1 MTLESGPAKA
11 DRNWQLVRTILFL
24 GFALWFVY
32 DGAVRY
38 PAANR
43 KEAEQQLAAPEPFN
57 GNVKYGSLTEN
68 PTAFEVKWLNG
79 LNVSKPNDV
88 HQWLGTPDY
97 TRAQGAS
104 HTDEFYVSRYGYIC
118 VPIDKGRVKAA
129 NIVWR
134 AWKYDKAEIRAQFW
148 WATVPLVPGL
158 YFLSRLYKAATLRVK
173 IDDEGMTYG
182 GQRIALADMV
192 SLRDYSPKGWI
203 DLYYKVGDGEKKLR
217 LDNEKVL
224 RFDEIVDAL
233 CQAKGF
239 KNEVKEY
246 AAEKAQAKAEE
257 EAATAAEEKD
267 DRDSPA

>member
-24 GFALWFVY
+24 GFALWFVF

-43 KEAEQQLAAPEPFN
+43 KEAEQRLAAPEPF
-57 GNVKYGSLTEN
+57 GGRLKYDDLGET
-68 PTAFEVKWLNG
+68 PTKADFDRLKQ
-79 LNVSKPNDV
+79 SKPEQIREQLDKL
-88 HQWLGTPDY
+88 QS
-97 TRAQGAS
+97 TRTEGPGRSAEYCVG
-104 HTDEFYVSRYGYIC
+104 RYGYIK
-118 VPIDKGRVKAA
+118 VEGKHTPNITWQPWKRDKS
-129 NIVWR
+129 
-134 AWKYDKAEIRAQFW
+134 ELRAQFY
-148 WATVPLVPGL
+148 WAIVPLIPGL
-158 YFLSRLYKAATLRVK
+158 YFLWRLYKAATLRAT

-203 DLYYKVGDGEKKLR
+203 DLHYKVGDGEKKLR

-257 EAATAAEEKD
+257 EAAATAEEKD
-267 DRDSPA
+267 EPDPPA